1 MIDALARLDD
11 IVGSLRVGI
20 LAVGADGR
28 VELENP
34 EASRIL
40 GQSAMATLGRPLVEV
55 LVPQHPAFRLLD
67 TALRDRRTVSEHG
80 CSVPDRMGGRP
91 LVVDLAA
98 TPIGGG
104 AENRGAVLSLTDRT
118 IGVELEDLLGQR
130 ARSELFAQLAAGIAH
145 ELRNPLGGIRGAA
158 ELLLGKS
165 GDASL
170 TRYAEL
176 IRGETD
182 RMRRLLDDLAE
193 LTRGGD
199 LRPRRENLHRVIDDL
214 VELHGRSESWRGIKV
229 SREYDPSIP
238 DFEFDPDRTTQI
250 LLNLARNAVQAMAG
264 KGTLTLRTRIES
276 AYHLEHVGPERARLV
291 RIDVEDTGP
300 GIPEE
305 DLPLLFTPFFTRRSS
320 GTGLGLAVAQHWT
333 VKQGGRILVTSRI
346 GMGTRMRVELPLR
359 RPA

>member
-1 MIDALARLDD
+1 MTDTLARLDD
-11 IVGSLRVGI
+11 ILGSLRVGI
-20 LAVGADGR
+20 LAIDADGR

-40 GQSAMATLGRPLVEV
+40 GQSAMAALGRPVREV
-55 LVPQHPAFRLLD
+55 LGAQHPAFNLLEA
-67 TALRDRRTVSEHG
+67 ALRDRRAVSEHG
-80 CSVPDRMGGRP
+80 CRVPDRMGGRP
-91 LVVDLAA
+91 LVVDMAA
-98 TPIGGG
+98 SPIGSGS
-104 AENRGAVLSLTDRT
+104 ETRGAVLSLTDRT

-158 ELLLGKS
+158 DLLLGKLP
-165 GDASL
+165 DASL
-170 TRYAEL
+170 ARYPEL
-176 IRGETD
+176 IRAETD

-199 LRPRRENLHRVIDDL
+199 LRPRRANLHRVIDDL
-214 VELHGRSESWRGIKV
+214 VELHGRSESWRGIKIA
-229 SREYDPSIP
+229 REYDPSIP
-238 DFEFDPDRTTQI
+238 EFEFDPDRTTQV
-250 LLNLARNAVQAMAG
+250 LLNLVRNAVQAMAG

-276 AYHLEHVGPERARLV
+276 SYHLEHVGPERARLV
-291 RIDVEDTGP
+291 RVDVEDTGP
-300 GIPEE
+300 GIPDE
-305 DLPLLFTPFFTRRSS
+305 DVPLLFTPFFTRKTT

-333 VKQGGRILVTSRI
+333 VKQGGRILVTSRV